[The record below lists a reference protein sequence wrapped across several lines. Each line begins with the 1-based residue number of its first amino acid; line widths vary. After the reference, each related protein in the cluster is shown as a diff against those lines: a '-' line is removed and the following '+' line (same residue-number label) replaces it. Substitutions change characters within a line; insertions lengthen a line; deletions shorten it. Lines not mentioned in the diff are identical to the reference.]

1 MPPRIR
7 STAASGSGRKSRRR
21 ITSLTKLAFLAS
33 CCIQQAV
40 VHAEPQH
47 STIPRSNN
55 RYSHY
60 NTDST
65 DSSSSSSSDL
75 GSTGLDTLSSPTQ
88 PSSNNYH
95 PPWNPSPK
103 IDPSGFLSETYS
115 RLPGEWEPLANIRG
129 KHGPRNLRRY
139 EQLLEKP
146 MLIRQVPGDG
156 NCLFHSIAACLHY
169 EDANGK
175 CHLPMDSYECIGKL
189 RGKSLQLRNNAVDI
203 LQNVVESRRKL
214 FLQGEEYLE
223 SHELLGA
230 AAAQFDLEG
239 EEYCELMRK
248 ESYWGGGPE
257 IVALCNYLQRPIH
270 IYELIPA
277 DEASNNQAKINNSN
291 NQGHNTKKTST
302 QFTLRRMACFG
313 SPKFDR
319 REPLHILSAD
329 SRFPDIEP
337 RRIRKVGNHFLA
349 LFPVASTVGTSVG
362 GEGGGGLRFKRHAL
376 LRGGSRI
383 MDGSGSRKDA
393 TTPNS
398 SKSNE
403 SSRSKRGNGVG
414 SNSSGRT
421 TNTSEI
427 REKIEKW
434 DGGQGSWN
442 MKVER
447 STTVFRECF
456 GVFTRNFLE
465 AVCSL
470 VVV

>member
-7 STAASGSGRKSRRR
+7 LIAAASASGRKSQRK
-21 ITSLTKLAFLAS
+21 ISSLTIKLAFLAS
-33 CCIQQAV
+33 CSIHQIIQ
-40 VHAEPQH
+40 AEPSQH

-65 DSSSSSSSDL
+65 TDSSSSSGSSSSSAL
-75 GSTGLDTLSSPTQ
+75 GSTGLDTLSSPAQ
-88 PSSNNYH
+88 SHASYH

-103 IDPSGFLSETYS
+103 IDPSGFLSENYT

-129 KHGPRNLRRY
+129 KHGPRNVHRY

-146 MLIRQVPGDG
+146 MQIRQVPGDG

-169 EDANGK
+169 ELNDGR
-175 CHLPMDSYECIGKL
+175 CHLPMDSYDCIGKL
-189 RGKSLQLRNNAVDI
+189 RVKSLELRNNAVDV
-203 LQNVVESRRKL
+203 LQNVERNGRRKL

-223 SHELLGA
+223 AHELLGA

-270 IYELIPA
+270 IYELMPA
-277 DEASNNQAKINNSN
+277 DEASNNQANDNNSN
-291 NQGHNTKKTST
+291 NQGCNNMKKTST

-349 LFPVASTVGTSVG
+349 LFPATNTLNDVR
-362 GEGGGGLRFKRHAL
+362 GEGGEKNRFKRHAL
-376 LRGGSRI
+376 IRGGSRI
-383 MDGSGSRKDA
+383 MDGSIGKDA
-393 TTPNS
+393 TTTSTS
-398 SKSNE
+398 STSPRRRRRVQRKS
-403 SSRSKRGNGVG
+403 SSRSRNA
-414 SNSSGRT
+414 SS
-421 TNTSEI
+421 SL
-427 REKIEKW
+427 
-434 DGGQGSWN
+434 
-442 MKVER
+442 
-447 STTVFRECF
+447 STTA
-456 GVFTRNFLE
+456 TTE
-465 AVCSL
+465 AAA
-470 VVV
+470 